1 VNTHPGAYPRV
12 EEQKGRLWPYLY
24 ALDYTREACQGQT
37 LDLITKDL
45 ANKIMNIN
53 IFIYFYLSAI
63 FKKHILSINTKVF
76 VVN

>member
-1 VNTHPGAYPRV
+1 MNTHPGAYPRV
-12 EEQKGRLWPYLY
+12 EELKGRLWPYLH

-53 IFIYFYLSAI
+53 IFIYFNLSAI
-63 FKKHILSINTKVF
+63 FKKYILSINTKVF
-76 VVN
+76 AVN